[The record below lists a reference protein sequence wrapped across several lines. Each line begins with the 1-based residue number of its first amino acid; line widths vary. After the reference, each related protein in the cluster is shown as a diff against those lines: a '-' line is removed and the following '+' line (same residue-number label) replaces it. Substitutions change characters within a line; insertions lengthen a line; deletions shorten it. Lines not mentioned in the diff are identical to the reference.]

1 MMNQFVNYFKR
12 SSLIKLILLA
22 ISAVVLLDG
31 CASADRPTLLTTP
44 TTARPRPIQE
54 TSANMGSLYPSNSGG
69 PYVDAVTRRPLF
81 EDRRARNVGDT
92 LTVLLNETTSAA
104 KNSSLA
110 AARKA
115 NTNSSFQNTS
125 PTFSGPMF
133 SVANIANFA
142 GTGDLKSEGAG
153 ASAASNTFAGT
164 ITVTVV
170 EVLSN
175 GNLVVA
181 GEKQV
186 AVSNEEEIIRFGGVV
201 NPNSLVFN
209 QISSQQVADARI
221 EYRGR
226 GATDDTQSVGWFTR
240 LLLKLAPL

>member
-1 MMNQFVNYFKR
+1 MMICFA
-12 SSLIKLILLA
+12 KLIRYGFVIAMSAILLGA
-22 ISAVVLLDG
+22 
-31 CASADRPTLLTTP
+31 CASADRPSLLSTP

-54 TSANMGSLYPSNSGG
+54 TSANMGSLYPANSGG
-69 PYVDAVTRRPLF
+69 PYIGSVHRPLF

-104 KNSSLA
+104 KNSGMS

-115 NTNSSFQNTS
+115 NGTSTFGNNS
-125 PTFSGPMF
+125 PTFNGAMF
-133 SVANIANFA
+133 SLANAANFT
-142 GTGDLKSEGAG
+142 GTGDIKSEGSG
-153 ASAASNTFAGT
+153 NSAASNTFAGT

-170 EVLSN
+170 EILSN

-186 AVSNEEEIIRFGGVV
+186 AVSNEEEIIRFGGIV
-201 NPNSLVFN
+201 NPNTLVFN
-209 QISSQQVADARI
+209 QVSSQQVADARI

-226 GATDDTQSVGWFTR
+226 GATDDTQGTGWFTR
-240 LLLKLAPL
+240 LMLKLAPF

>member
-1 MMNQFVNYFKR
+1 MM
-12 SSLIKLILLA
+12 KLFRAYRGLSVSVLSAIILG
-22 ISAVVLLDG
+22 G
-31 CASADRPTLLTTP
+31 CASADRPSLLTTP
-44 TTARPRPIQE
+44 SSARPRPIQE
-54 TSANMGSLYPSNSGG
+54 TSANMGSLYPANSGG
-69 PYVDAVTRRPLF
+69 PYVNAVSHRPLF

-92 LTVLLNETTSAA
+92 LTVVLNETTSAA
-104 KNSSLA
+104 KNSGMS

-115 NTNSSFQNTS
+115 NASSEFGNTS
-125 PTFSGPMF
+125 TTPFGPYT
-133 SVANIANFA
+133 SIANIANFGGA
-142 GTGDLKSEGAG
+142 GDIKSEGTG

-170 EVLSN
+170 EILSN

-201 NPNSLVFN
+201 NPNTLVFN
-209 QISSQQVADARI
+209 QVSSQQVADARI

-226 GATDDTQSVGWFTR
+226 GATDDTQGTGWFTR
-240 LLLKLAPL
+240 LMLKLAPF

>member
-1 MMNQFVNYFKR
+1 MI
-12 SSLIKLILLA
+12 SLVRANRGLL
-22 ISAVVLLDG
+22 SALCGVVVLVG

-44 TTARPRPIQE
+44 VTARPRPIQE
-54 TSANMGSLYPSNSGG
+54 TSANMGSLYPANSGR
-69 PYVDAVTRRPLF
+69 PYVNAVSHAPLF

-104 KNSSLA
+104 KNTGSS

-115 NTNSSFQNTS
+115 NATATFANNSSTPVGIYTS
-125 PTFSGPMF
+125 IAN
-133 SVANIANFA
+133 VANLT
-142 GTGDLKSEGAG
+142 GTGDIKSEGSG

-175 GNLVVA
+175 GNLIVA

-201 NPNSLVFN
+201 DPKTLVFN
-209 QISSQQVADARI
+209 QVSSQQVADARI

-226 GATDDTQSVGWFTR
+226 GQTDDSQSAGWFTR
-240 LLLKLAPL
+240 FMLKLSPF

>member
-1 MMNQFVNYFKR
+1 MFKLV
-12 SSLIKLILLA
+12 SSYRHLISIICSAIVLA
-22 ISAVVLLDG
+22 G

-44 TTARPRPIQE
+44 VSARPRPIQE
-54 TSANMGSLYPSNSGG
+54 TSANMGSLYPANSGR
-69 PYVDAVTRRPLF
+69 PYVNAVTHTPLF

-104 KNSSLA
+104 KNTGSS

-115 NTNSSFQNTS
+115 NASSQFGNTG
-125 PTFSGPMF
+125 PTPFGPYT
-133 SVANIANFA
+133 SIATIGNVS
-142 GTGDLKSEGAG
+142 GTGDIKSEGAG

-201 NPNSLVFN
+201 NPNTLVFN
-209 QISSQQVADARI
+209 QVSSQQVADARI

-226 GATDDTQSVGWFTR
+226 GQTDDSQSAGWFTR
-240 LLLKLAPL
+240 IMLKLSPF

>member
-1 MMNQFVNYFKR
+1 MI
-12 SSLIKLILLA
+12 SLVRANRNLLSVLCSA
-22 ISAVVLLDG
+22 IVLAG
-31 CASADRPTLLTTP
+31 CASADRPSLLSTP
-44 TTARPRPIQE
+44 VTARPRPIQE
-54 TSANMGSLYPSNSGG
+54 TSANMGSLYPANSGR
-69 PYVDAVTRRPLF
+69 PYVNAVSHAPLF

-104 KNSSLA
+104 KNTGSS

-115 NTNSSFQNTS
+115 NTTAQFANNSSTPVGIYTS
-125 PTFSGPMF
+125 IAN
-133 SVANIANFA
+133 VANFG
-142 GTGDLKSEGAG
+142 GTGDIKSEGSG

-175 GNLVVA
+175 GNLIVA

-201 NPNSLVFN
+201 DPKTLVFN
-209 QISSQQVADARI
+209 QVSSQQVADARI

-226 GATDDTQSVGWFTR
+226 GQTDDSQGAGWMTR
-240 LLLKLAPL
+240 FMLKFSPF

>member
-1 MMNQFVNYFKR
+1 MISFT
-12 SSLIKLILLA
+12 KLIRYGFVSAMSVILLGA
-22 ISAVVLLDG
+22 
-31 CASADRPTLLTTP
+31 CASADRPSLLSTP

-54 TSANMGSLYPSNSGG
+54 TSANMGSLYPANSGG
-69 PYVDAVTRRPLF
+69 PYIGSVHRPLF

-104 KNSSLA
+104 KNSGMS

-115 NTNSSFQNTS
+115 NGTSTFGNNS
-125 PTFSGPMF
+125 PTFNGAMF
-133 SVANIANFA
+133 SLANAANFS
-142 GTGDLKSEGAG
+142 GTGDIKSEGSG
-153 ASAASNTFAGT
+153 NSAASNTFAGT

-170 EVLSN
+170 EILSN

-186 AVSNEEEIIRFGGVV
+186 AVSNEEEIIRFGGIV
-201 NPNSLVFN
+201 NPNTLVFN
-209 QISSQQVADARI
+209 QVSSQQVADARI

-226 GATDDTQSVGWFTR
+226 GATDDTQGTGWFTR
-240 LLLKLAPL
+240 LMLKLAPF

>member
-1 MMNQFVNYFKR
+1 MICLTKLLRYGFV
-12 SSLIKLILLA
+12 SAMSVILLA
-22 ISAVVLLDG
+22 A
-31 CASADRPTLLTTP
+31 CASADRPSLLSTP
-44 TTARPRPIQE
+44 ATARPRPIQE
-54 TSANMGSLYPSNSGG
+54 TSANMGSLYPANSGG
-69 PYVDAVTRRPLF
+69 PYIGSVHRPLF

-104 KNSSLA
+104 KNSGMS

-115 NTNSSFQNTS
+115 NGTSTFGNKS

-133 SVANIANFA
+133 GLANVANFT
-142 GTGDLKSEGAG
+142 GTGDIKSEGSG
-153 ASAASNTFAGT
+153 NSAASNTFAGT

-170 EVLSN
+170 EILSN

-201 NPNSLVFN
+201 NPNTLVFN
-209 QISSQQVADARI
+209 QVSSQQVADARI

-226 GATDDTQSVGWFTR
+226 GATDDTQGTGWFTR
-240 LLLKLAPL
+240 LMLKLAPI

>member
-1 MMNQFVNYFKR
+1 MMKLSRSLRYVFV
-12 SSLIKLILLA
+12 SAMSAILLGA
-22 ISAVVLLDG
+22 
-31 CASADRPTLLTTP
+31 CASADRPSLLSTP

-54 TSANMGSLYPSNSGG
+54 TSANMGSLYPANSGG
-69 PYVDAVTRRPLF
+69 PYINAVSHRPLF

-104 KNSSLA
+104 KNSGMT

-115 NTNSSFQNTS
+115 NGTATFGNNS
-125 PTFSGPMF
+125 PTFNGALF
-133 SVANIANFA
+133 SLANAANFS
-142 GTGDLKSEGAG
+142 GTGDIKSEGSG
-153 ASAASNTFAGT
+153 TSAASNTFAGT

-170 EVLSN
+170 EILSN

-186 AVSNEEEIIRFGGVV
+186 AVSNEEEIIRFGGIV
-201 NPNSLVFN
+201 NPNTLVFN
-209 QISSQQVADARI
+209 QVSSQQVADARI

-226 GATDDTQSVGWFTR
+226 GATDDTQGTGWFTR
-240 LLLKLAPL
+240 LMLKLAPF

>member
-1 MMNQFVNYFKR
+1 MMILFRAYP
-12 SSLIKLILLA
+12 KLSILSMCA
-22 ISAVVLLDG
+22 IVLGG
-31 CASADRPTLLTTP
+31 CASADRPSLLTTP
-44 TTARPRPIQE
+44 STARPRPIQE
-54 TSANMGSLYPSNSGG
+54 TSANMGSLYPANSGG
-69 PYVDAVTRRPLF
+69 PYVNAVSHRPLF

-104 KNSSLA
+104 KNSGMS

-115 NTNSSFQNTS
+115 NASSQFGNTGTT
-125 PTFSGPMF
+125 PFGPYT
-133 SVANIANFA
+133 SVATIANFGGSGDVKTE
-142 GTGDLKSEGAG
+142 GTG

-170 EVLSN
+170 EILSN

-201 NPNSLVFN
+201 NPNTLVFN
-209 QISSQQVADARI
+209 QVSSQQVADARI

-226 GATDDTQSVGWFTR
+226 GATDDTQAAGWFTR
-240 LLLKLAPL
+240 LMLKLAPF

>member
-1 MMNQFVNYFKR
+1 MKLLINISLKKALIFGFVPM
-12 SSLIKLILLA
+12 ILL
-22 ISAVVLLDG
+22 G
-31 CASADRPTLLTTP
+31 CASADRPSLLNSAS
-44 TTARPRPIQE
+44 TARPLPIKE
-54 TSANMGSLYPSNSGG
+54 TSANMGSLYPSAPSGANAST
-69 PYVDAVTRRPLF
+69 VIHRPLF
-81 EDRRARNVGDT
+81 EDRRARYVGDT

-104 KNSSLA
+104 KNSSMA

-115 NTNSSFQNTS
+115 NADSAFKNSSG
-125 PTFSGPMF
+125 TFNGPMF
-133 SVANIANFA
+133 SLANIANFS
-142 GTGDLKSEGAG
+142 GTGDVKSEGSG
-153 ASAASNTFAGT
+153 ASSASNTFAGT
-164 ITVTVV
+164 ITVTVI
-170 EVLSN
+170 EILSN

-201 NPNSLVFN
+201 NPNNLIFN

-226 GATDDTQSVGWFTR
+226 GVTDDTQSAGWFTR

>member
-1 MMNQFVNYFKR
+1 MLRLIRNHRHLLVL
-12 SSLIKLILLA
+12 SLSA
-22 ISAVVLLDG
+22 IVLFG

-44 TTARPRPIQE
+44 VTARPRPIQE
-54 TSANMGSLYPSNSGG
+54 TSANMGSLYPANSGG
-69 PYVDAVTRRPLF
+69 PYVNAVSHRPLF

-104 KNSSLA
+104 KNTGMS

-115 NTNSSFQNTS
+115 NAASTFSNQS
-125 PTFSGPMF
+125 PTFNGAYF
-133 SVANIANFA
+133 SLANAANIV
-142 GTGDLKSEGAG
+142 GTGDIKSEGTG

-201 NPNSLVFN
+201 NPNTLVFN
-209 QISSQQVADARI
+209 QVSSQQVADARI

-226 GATDDTQSVGWFTR
+226 GATDDSQGTGWFTR
-240 LLLKLAPL
+240 LMLKLAPF

>member
-1 MMNQFVNYFKR
+1 
-12 SSLIKLILLA
+12 
-22 ISAVVLLDG
+22 
-31 CASADRPTLLTTP
+31 
-44 TTARPRPIQE
+44 
-54 TSANMGSLYPSNSGG
+54 MGSLYPANSGG
-69 PYVDAVTRRPLF
+69 PYVNAVSHRPLF

-104 KNSSLA
+104 KNSGMS

-115 NTNSSFQNTS
+115 NASSQFGNTGTTPFAPYTS
-125 PTFSGPMF
+125 I
-133 SVANIANFA
+133 ANITNFGGSGDIKTE
-142 GTGDLKSEGAG
+142 GTG

-170 EVLSN
+170 EILSN

-201 NPNSLVFN
+201 NPNTLVFN
-209 QISSQQVADARI
+209 QVSSQQVADARI

-226 GATDDTQSVGWFTR
+226 GVTDDTQGAGWLTR
-240 LLLKLAPL
+240 LMLKIVPF

>member
-1 MMNQFVNYFKR
+1 MNKLAR
-12 SSLIKLILLA
+12 STNHSVSIGLILLG
-22 ISAVVLLDG
+22 ICAVVLLDG

-44 TTARPRPIQE
+44 TTARPRPLQE

-115 NTNSSFQNTS
+115 NTNSSFQNSSTTPIGPYTS
-125 PTFSGPMF
+125 I
-133 SVANIANFA
+133 ANIANFA

-201 NPNSLVFN
+201 NPNNLVFN

-240 LLLKLAPL
+240 LLLKFAPL

>member
-1 MMNQFVNYFKR
+1 MNLFRAYP
-12 SSLIKLILLA
+12 KLSILTMCA
-22 ISAVVLLDG
+22 IVLGG
-31 CASADRPTLLTTP
+31 CASADRPSLLTTP
-44 TTARPRPIQE
+44 STARPRPIQE
-54 TSANMGSLYPSNSGG
+54 TSANMGSLYPANSGG
-69 PYVDAVTRRPLF
+69 PYVNAVSHRPLF

-104 KNSSLA
+104 KNSGMS

-115 NTNSSFQNTS
+115 NATSSFNNTGIG
-125 PTFSGPMF
+125 TFNPYNQLGNY
-133 SVANIANFA
+133 ANIT
-142 GTGDLKSEGAG
+142 GTGDIKNEGTG

-170 EVLSN
+170 EILSN

-201 NPNSLVFN
+201 NPNTLVFN
-209 QISSQQVADARI
+209 QVSSQQVADARI

-226 GATDDTQSVGWFTR
+226 GATDDTQGTGWFTR
-240 LLLKLAPL
+240 LLLKVAPF